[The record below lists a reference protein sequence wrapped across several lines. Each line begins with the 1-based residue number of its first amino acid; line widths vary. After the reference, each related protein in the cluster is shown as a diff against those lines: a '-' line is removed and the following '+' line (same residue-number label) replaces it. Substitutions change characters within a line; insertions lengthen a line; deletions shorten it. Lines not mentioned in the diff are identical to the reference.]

1 MIEMMDEAMRA
12 GDVNLDGLRHM
23 DLKVGENLLLW
34 IDAYGKA
41 AGNQRSCWLG
51 KKKRLVCM
59 TWRDAE
65 ESDEEE
71 EMEEEEV

>member
-1 MIEMMDEAMRA
+1 MIGKAIEVGELSSAAVD
-12 GDVNLDGLRHM
+12 NFDGSI
-23 DLKVGENLLLW
+23 GENLLSW
-34 IDAYGKA
+34 VDAYGKA

-65 ESDEEE
+65 DSDEEDDDDI
-71 EMEEEEV
+71 